1 MQRRMD
7 YSPEETGKPLT
18 AHSRWPSRRSAVSR
32 GHQQRYAVAAWAAL
46 ELTDEANRPRRMLAA
61 AGIAYVVAIAA
72 KRSAAEYGQRAAP
85 PDPIP
90 IERSSRCPSP
100 PQR

>member
-32 GHQQRYAVAAWAAL
+32 RHQQRYAVAAWAAL
-46 ELTDEANRPRRMLAA
+46 EFDRRGQPAASHARGGRDRLRRRDRGEAL
-61 AGIAYVVAIAA
+61 G
-72 KRSAAEYGQRAAP
+72 G
-85 PDPIP
+85 
-90 IERSSRCPSP
+90 
-100 PQR
+100 